1 MTGAAVL
8 MPLRRRFGLQAFGLN
23 CWTAPVG
30 RPVIERHNEPEGE
43 EEVYLVISGRVRF
56 TIGAEVFDAGP
67 ETVVYVPPDTVR
79 EAVATEP
86 ETLVVAVGAKPGEA
100 FETKSWEDFQIAF
113 AEAYARGEEQA
124 RALLAAELA
133 SSPEAWQASYNAAC
147 FETLTGN
154 TSAAFEHLE
163 RALALGPT
171 RVRQLVAE
179 SDDFVPLHSDGRWS
193 QLIG

>member
-1 MTGAAVL
+1 MTGAPVL

-30 RPVIERHNEPEGE
+30 QPVIERHSEPEGE
-43 EEVYLVISGRVRF
+43 EEVYLVISGGVRF
-56 TIGAEVFDAGP
+56 TIGEEVFAAGP

-79 EAVATEP
+79 EAVVTEP

-100 FETKSWEDFQIAF
+100 FETKSWEDSQIAF
-113 AEAYARGEEQA
+113 AEAYARGEEHV

-133 SSPEAWQASYNAAC
+133 DSPEAWEPWYNAAC

-154 TSAAFEHLE
+154 VSAAFEHLT
-163 RALALGPT
+163 RALALGPP
-171 RVRQLVAE
+171 RVRQLAAV
-179 SDDFVPLHSDGRWS
+179 SNDFAPLHTDARWHD
-193 QLIG
+193 LID

>member
-1 MTGAAVL
+1 MAGAPVL

-30 RPVIERHNEPEGE
+30 RPVVERHSEPGGD
-43 EEVYLVISGRVRF
+43 EEVYLVVSGRVRF
-56 TIGAEVFDAGP
+56 TIGDEVFDAGP

-100 FETKSWEDFQIAF
+100 FEAKSWEDAQIAF
-113 AEAYARGEEQA
+113 AEAYARGEEHA
-124 RALLAAELA
+124 RVLLAAALA
-133 SSPEAWQASYNAAC
+133 DSPDAWQPSYNAAC

-154 TSAAFEHLE
+154 TTAAFEHLT
-163 RALALGPT
+163 RALTLGPP
-171 RVRQLVAE
+171 RVRQLAAE
-179 SDDFVPLHSDGRWS
+179 SEEFVPLHSDSRWH
-193 QLIG
+193 QLMG